1 MQLDRNSEVGIRASA
16 WRAGPAVDSQA
27 ILADLA
33 VRHPDL
39 AVCAD
44 SAMDAFR
51 LLAASFRAD
60 GKLLICGN
68 GGSAADAEHIV
79 GELMKGMNA
88 TRPLPASFEAAL
100 PSGEDGE
107 YLAARLEPALPA
119 ISLVSQAG
127 LISAI
132 GNDTAGDMVFA
143 QQVLGYGRPG
153 DVLWAISTSGRAR
166 NVLLAAITAR
176 AAGLRVL
183 AMTGADGLPL
193 GEQADVWLRVPAA
206 GTPAAQELHV
216 PVYHALCAA
225 LEAEFFG

>member
-1 MQLDRNSEVGIRASA
+1 MHEM
-16 WRAGPAVDSQA
+16 DSQA
-27 ILADLA
+27 ILDELA
-33 VRHPDL
+33 VRHPEL
-39 AVCAD
+39 AACAE
-44 SAMDAFR
+44 SVHEAFG
-51 LLAASFRAD
+51 LLAACFRAD

-79 GELMKGMNA
+79 GELMKGMKTA
-88 TRPLPASFEAAL
+88 RALPARLLERL
-100 PSGEDGE
+100 PPTDDGQ

-119 ISLVSQAG
+119 ISLVSQAS

-132 GNDTAGDMVFA
+132 GNDTAADVVFA

-193 GEQADVWLRVPAA
+193 GGPADVWLRVPTADTA
-206 GTPAAQELHV
+206 VAQELHL

>member
-1 MQLDRNSEVGIRASA
+1 
-16 WRAGPAVDSQA
+16 VDSQA
-27 ILADLA
+27 ILRDLA

-39 AVCAD
+39 AACAD
-44 SAMDAFR
+44 SVRAAFG
-51 LLAASFRAD
+51 LLAACFRSD

-79 GELMKGMNA
+79 GELMKRMNIS
-88 TRPLPASFEAAL
+88 RPPPARIRAAL
-100 PSGEDGE
+100 PAGEAGE

-119 ISLVSQAG
+119 ISLVSQAS

-132 GNDTAGDMVFA
+132 GNDTGADMVFA

-176 AAGLRVL
+176 AARMRVL
-183 AMTGADGLPL
+183 AMTGADGMPL
-193 GEQADVWLRVPAA
+193 GEHADVWLRVPAA
-206 GTPAAQELHV
+206 GTPAAQELQL

>member
-1 MQLDRNSEVGIRASA
+1 VLIDM
-16 WRAGPAVDSQA
+16 DSQA
-27 ILADLA
+27 ILSQLA
-33 VRHPDL
+33 VRYPDL
-39 AVCAD
+39 AACAD
-44 SAMDAFR
+44 SVGEAFW
-51 LLAASFRAD
+51 LLTACFRAG

-88 TRPLPASFEAAL
+88 SRALPAGFLAAL
-100 PSGEDGE
+100 PPGEAGE
-107 YLAARLEPALPA
+107 YLAAMLEPALPA
-119 ISLVSQAG
+119 ISLVSQAS

-166 NVLLAAITAR
+166 NVVLAAITAR

-206 GTPAAQELHV
+206 ETPAAQELHL